1 MREIC
6 CAVIDL
12 KSGASDLLEL
22 GPQALESAGAAAH
35 FCLLKPIWT
44 EREDPV
50 ALSPGMLSGTG
61 VPGSG
66 GMTWC
71 CPGAEG
77 LTLTAAEGRLG
88 AMLRYAGVEH
98 LLFCGSCEGGQTVD
112 VLVHDGRISV
122 TKHAR
127 TQGMPAGRI
136 YAEARKRQPD
146 ENSVIAVF
154 TASGVLEDDC
164 FSVGDRA
171 LSARLRKKGLRSLTV
186 AASGG
191 VPVARP
197 RQFTDQC
204 VALWESWRQH
214 RPEMEADAAHPA
226 HYLSIRSREQEPVC
240 PLEDA
245 PPGARAFA
253 ALGLFWGEQ
262 AGALGG
268 FQTAA
273 ALAGAYLGSP
283 VTPEGLEALDA
294 GMRGGTGNEHSC
306 VL

>member
-186 AASGG
+186 AASGRRAG
-191 VPVARP
+191 GPAAAV
-197 RQFTDQC
+197 
-204 VALWESWRQH
+204 H
-214 RPEMEADAAHPA
+214 RPVRGTVGELAA
-226 HYLSIRSREQEPVC
+226 
-240 PLEDA
+240 A
-245 PPGARAFA
+245 PPGDGGGCRASGALSVHPLQGAGARLPAGGRA
-253 ALGLFWGEQ
+253 PGGAGLCGTGAFWGEQ

>member
-204 VALWESWRQH
+204 VALWESWRRTARRWRRMPRIRRTICPSAPGSRSPSARWRT
-214 RPEMEADAAHPA
+214 RPRGRGPLRHWGFSGESRPGRLADFKRQRRWPEPILEAP
-226 HYLSIRSREQEPVC
+226 SRRRGWKP
-240 PLEDA
+240 
-245 PPGARAFA
+245 
-253 ALGLFWGEQ
+253 W
-262 AGALGG
+262 
-268 FQTAA
+268 
-273 ALAGAYLGSP
+273 
-283 VTPEGLEALDA
+283 TPE
-294 GMRGGTGNEHSC
+294 
-306 VL
+306 